1 MNYFWGNVFEYFKD
15 RRIAGVFFSTFVV
28 VTGLIFIG
36 AVILQGIGAENLW
49 TGFKYSLPVVGG
61 LLVIWIWRSVRRARA
76 RSRDRYKISPLSRD
90 EMRKARSKLM
100 RAK

>member
-15 RRIAGVFFSTFVV
+15 RRGPAVFFISLLVLLV
-28 VTGLIFIG
+28 LLFIG
-36 AVILQGIGAENLW
+36 AAILQGIGAENLW
-49 TGFKYSLPVVGG
+49 TGFKYSLPVTGVV
-61 LLVIWIWRSVRRARA
+61 LAIWIWRSVRRARA